1 MSTFAQR
8 SQLGPFFSS
17 GALNGAAKLY
27 HYAAGTSTL
36 KDIWTDR
43 SMSTTLAQPFV
54 ADADGVFNFFADGL
68 YKIVITDAAGIT
80 LYTLDNW
87 QFIDRTDPTFG
98 EGTVIASSTT
108 IAVGPEIFTHV
119 SGSTNIDTITG
130 TIPFVWLAFD
140 GNLTLNYSATLLTP
154 GSRNRKVLTGDV
166 VFFLNDGA
174 GVWRIGTHLETEGN
188 FIGRKGASQAASSTL
203 TIPPDGDFLDV
214 TSSDV
219 DITAIASAAAG
230 YRFTARFTGSGV
242 QFLHNATSLICPYGR
257 DYRTM
262 TNEIVEL
269 RALDTTNWMLT
280 FASGSNDSPGTY
292 KGLFATAADDGYLL
306 PVGTATN
313 STRYAALAKRC
324 IPSSSTL
331 GHVGTTAGNPTFDN
345 TTDVWA
351 LAAHGLLNGDIVD
364 LTNAGGALPTG
375 YTANTVY
382 FVVNKNANDFQ
393 LSLTRGGAV
402 VNGTTNGTGTQT
414 VHNKFQLP
422 DVRGHVLAALDNLG
436 GAAASVITSAST
448 NGANGII
455 LGGKF
460 GAQTHT
466 LATSEIPS
474 HQHDIVDSQGVT
486 VDTGALA
493 GGAAA
498 NFVSVFNDA
507 TATDTGTLMTVAT
520 GGGGAHSNTQPA
532 MAVGVQ
538 IRW

>member
-8 SQLGPFFSS
+8 AQLGPFFSS
-17 GALNGAAKLY
+17 GALNGAAKMF
-27 HYAAGTSTL
+27 HYLAGTTTL
-36 KDIWTDR
+36 KNIWADR
-43 SMSTTLAQPFV
+43 NMGTTLAQPLV

-68 YKIVITDAAGIT
+68 YKIVITDAANNT
-80 LYTLDNW
+80 LYTLDDW

-98 EGTVIASSTT
+98 EGIVISSAST
-108 IAVGPEIFTHV
+108 IAVGPEVFTHIG
-119 SGSTNIDTITG
+119 GSTNIDTITG
-130 TIPFVWLAFD
+130 TIPFFWAVFD
-140 GNLTLNYSATLLTP
+140 GNLTLNYSANLLTP
-154 GSRNRKVLTGDV
+154 GARNRRVLTGDV

-188 FIGRKGASQAASSTL
+188 FKGRKGANQAASGTL

-214 TSSDV
+214 TSNDV

-230 YRFTARFTGSGV
+230 YRMTVRFTGSGN
-242 QFLHNATSLICPYGR
+242 QFIHHATSLICPYGR
-257 DYRTM
+257 DYRAM

-269 RALDTTNWMLT
+269 RALDTTNWMIVGR
-280 FASGSNDSPGTY
+280 SGPGVSPGSY
-292 KGLFATAADDGYLL
+292 QGLFSTAADDGYLL

-331 GHVGTTAGNPTFDN
+331 GHVGTTAGDPTFDN
-345 TTDVWA
+345 TTDTWT

-364 LTNAGGALPTG
+364 LTNAGGALPAG
-375 YTANTVY
+375 YTVNTVY
-382 FVVNKNANDFQ
+382 FVVNRAVNTFQ
-393 LSLTRGGAV
+393 LSLTRGGAIV
-402 VNGTTNGTGTQT
+402 DGTTNGTGTQT

-422 DVRGHVLAALDNLG
+422 DIRGHVLAALDNLG
-436 GAAASVITSAST
+436 GVAASVITSAST
-448 NGANGII
+448 NGANAII

-460 GAQTHT
+460 GAQTHAIT
-466 LATSEIPS
+466 VAEMPSHAHVQQYKATS
-474 HQHDIVDSQGVT
+474 
-486 VDTGALA
+486 A
-493 GGAAA
+493 G
-498 NFVSVFNDA
+498 
-507 TATDTGTLMTVAT
+507 ATDIRGTIDTVGATSASAISTQST